1 MTLSR
6 AGSRSQS
13 EPSTESLADALT
25 ALCAEVGIPFEEML
39 RTVEDALAV
48 AYVRAFNPPG
58 DVRVTLDTSTGALE
72 VTSRVGDQVRTLPS
86 EDFKRMAAQTAKH
99 AVLRHIHDLER
110 DKVLR
115 DVAEHRGELAT
126 GIVDRSEAG
135 TVYVDLGRAEGVMPP
150 EEQIPGE
157 HLHPGRPVLVLILD
171 AQHNP
176 RQAQVRISRASRMF
190 VHRLLEAEVPEI
202 KAGTVQVRAI
212 AREPGLR
219 TKIAVSASERG
230 IDPVGACVGPKGVR
244 HRAILSEL
252 ASEHVDIVPWSDD
265 PEAFVAAA
273 LGPAKA
279 ESVTIDRGTRTATVL
294 CRARSSRWRSGGT
307 ARTPASRP
315 SSRAFAS
322 TSRPAR
328 ARVRAMPNRR
338 DDLPTGGEG
347 GPDAKRPGRVGTRT
361 CVACRQEAGKG
372 SLVRVVRG
380 ADGAAAVDTT
390 GRAQGRGAYLHRDP
404 ACLEIARK
412 KKALER
418 ALKATVG
425 AEVWAELGS

>member
-13 EPSTESLADALT
+13 EPSTESLAEALT

-39 RTVEDALAV
+39 HTVEGALAA

-58 DVRVTLDTSTGALE
+58 DVRVRLDTATGALE
-72 VTSRVGDQVRTLPS
+72 VTSRAVRPDGSEVVRTLPA

-99 AVLRHIHDLER
+99 AVLRHIHELER
-110 DKVLR
+110 DKVLK

-157 HLHPGRPVLVLILD
+157 QLVPGRPVLVVILD
-171 AQHNP
+171 AQRNP
-176 RQAQVRISRASRMF
+176 RQAQVRVSRAARMF

-219 TKIAVSASERG
+219 TKIAVSASEPG

-252 ASEHVDIVPWSDD
+252 SSEHVDIVPWSDD
-265 PEAFVAAA
+265 LEAFVAASV
-273 LGPAKA
+273 GPATA
-279 ESVTIDRGTRTATVL
+279 ESVTIDRGSRTATVMVPRSQL
-294 CRARSSRWRSGGT
+294 SLAIGRDGQNARLAAKLTGFRIDIKAGESD
-307 ARTPASRP
+307 TPA
-315 SSRAFAS
+315 
-322 TSRPAR
+322 
-328 ARVRAMPNRR
+328 
-338 DDLPTGGEG
+338 DI
-347 GPDAKRPGRVGTRT
+347 
-361 CVACRQEAGKG
+361 QAGKPG
-372 SLVRVVRG
+372 DVH
-380 ADGAAAVDTT
+380 ADA
-390 GRAQGRGAYLHRDP
+390 DP
-404 ACLEIARK
+404 AA
-412 KKALER
+412 
-418 ALKATVG
+418 
-425 AEVWAELGS
+425 

>member
-39 RTVEDALAV
+39 HTVEDALAV

-58 DVRVTLDTSTGALE
+58 EVRVALDTSTGALE
-72 VTSRVGDQVRTLPS
+72 VTSRVGDQLRTLPS

-157 HLHPGRPVLVLILD
+157 LLHPGRPVLVMILD
-171 AQHNP
+171 PQHNP
-176 RQAQVRISRASRMF
+176 RQAQVRVSRAARAF

-219 TKIAVSASERG
+219 TKIAVSSSEPG
-230 IDPVGACVGPKGVR
+230 LDPVGACVGPKGVR

-252 ASEHVDIVPWSDD
+252 ANEHVDIVPWSEDAK
-265 PEAFVAAA
+265 PFVAAA
-273 LGPAKA
+273 LGPAKV
-279 ESVTIDRGTRTATVL
+279 EKVTIDRVTRTATVL
-294 CRARSSRWRSGGT
+294 VPRGQLSLAIGRDGQNARLAAKLTGYRIDIKPSDSEGPAIAESS
-307 ARTPASRP
+307 
-315 SSRAFAS
+315 
-322 TSRPAR
+322 
-328 ARVRAMPNRR
+328 
-338 DDLPTGGEG
+338 
-347 GPDAKRPGRVGTRT
+347 PG
-361 CVACRQEAGKG
+361 
-372 SLVRVVRG
+372 
-380 ADGAAAVDTT
+380 
-390 GRAQGRGAYLHRDP
+390 
-404 ACLEIARK
+404 
-412 KKALER
+412 
-418 ALKATVG
+418 
-425 AEVWAELGS
+425 